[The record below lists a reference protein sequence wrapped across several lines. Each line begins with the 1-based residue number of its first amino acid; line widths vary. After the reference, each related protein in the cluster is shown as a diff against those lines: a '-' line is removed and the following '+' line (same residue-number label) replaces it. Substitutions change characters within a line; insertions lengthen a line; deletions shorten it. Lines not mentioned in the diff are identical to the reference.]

1 MRQFHTCSITL
12 CLVVFIDRVNLVRV
26 REPGRQDVED
36 GGQGNQAKQ
45 TQVIVVLNQPINQ
58 SVNQLAISQS
68 VNQSIS

>member
-1 MRQFHTCSITL
+1 MRQFYTCSITL